1 MKSAKVKPELH
12 LGIGSP
18 GFSEHLRANKGP
30 GISAGEGFIPQLSAA
45 ITALLHSSTLTP
57 SDKLDTAL
65 RSSQCRPPHGWQKPF
80 PRFKGSNRRCVQRR
94 GLFFFFFYISSCRDG
109 EVRACVCVWLCV
121 CRYQSIKM
129 SNGMLSV
136 RTFCLYLRCRTQRPN
151 SDLSFIHSFIF
162 ERVSH

>member
-57 SDKLDTAL
+57 SDKLDAAL

-94 GLFFFFFYISSCRDG
+94 GLFFFFFTFPVAVMVKC
-109 EVRACVCVWLCV
+109 VRACV